1 MKYFFENDLFL
12 EYEFI
17 RAEGKQTLLFLNGL
31 TQSYE
36 VWKNCVSRFQQNY
49 QFILVDLVNQGKSS
63 SINEKK
69 DFDQHAAILKKLV
82 DHLNINE
89 IFVAGISYGS
99 LVAQHFALQFGQS
112 VKGLILI
119 SSFAAQTHYYRAIEL
134 SWENALAKTGYRGF
148 VTTIL
153 PYVLGKT
160 FFEKNNVNAEQII
173 EDRMKQP
180 VNENSLRLLML
191 ATKERKNY
199 TQELSG
205 LQSRVLILHG
215 EEDIL
220 FPTEMAYHLS
230 SAIKNSHL
238 VIFPKTGHSINV
250 EQPELLTREIE
261 KFIEGN
267 L

>member
-17 RAEGKQTLLFLNGL
+17 RAEGKPTLLFLNGL
-31 TQSYE
+31 TQSFE
-36 VWKNCVSRFQQNY
+36 VWKNCLSHFKQNF

-63 SINEKK
+63 AIEEKK
-69 DFDQHAAILKKLV
+69 DFDQHAAIVKKLI
-82 DHLNINE
+82 DHLQVNE

-99 LVAQHFALQFGQS
+99 LVAQHFAMQFGKS

-119 SSFAAQTHYYRAIEL
+119 SSFAAKTNYYRAIEL
-134 SWENALAKTGYRGF
+134 SWENALAKNGYRGF

-160 FFEKNNVNAEQII
+160 FFEENNVSAEQII

-180 VNENSLRLLML
+180 VNENSLRLLMQ
-191 ATKERKNY
+191 ATGERKNY

-205 LQSRVLILHG
+205 LQGRVLILHG

-220 FPTEMAYHLS
+220 FPSEMAYQLTS
-230 SAIKNSHL
+230 VIKNSHL
-238 VIFPKTGHSINV
+238 VILPKTGHSINV
-250 EQPELLTREIE
+250 EQPEILAKEIE
-261 KFIEGN
+261 KFVEGKV
-267 L
+267 